1 MKKSM
6 LLMSAVLLVLLVVT
20 QKSFAQPGQDVINT
34 QTNTLLSQDYV
45 EEETTIEQNTMDDTN
60 SDELPVDDANAGDS
74 DMEDTNSDEL
84 PVDDAIPEDTT
95 IQEDDSDVGGEGV
108 IIDDEGQ

>member
-6 LLMSAVLLVLLVVT
+6 LLVGAALLVLLVVT

-34 QTNTLLSQDYV
+34 QTNLLLSQDYV
-45 EEETTIEQNTMDDTN
+45 EEETTIQENTMDD
-60 SDELPVDDANAGDS
+60 SDVDDS
-74 DMEDTNSDEL
+74 DMDDTNSDEL